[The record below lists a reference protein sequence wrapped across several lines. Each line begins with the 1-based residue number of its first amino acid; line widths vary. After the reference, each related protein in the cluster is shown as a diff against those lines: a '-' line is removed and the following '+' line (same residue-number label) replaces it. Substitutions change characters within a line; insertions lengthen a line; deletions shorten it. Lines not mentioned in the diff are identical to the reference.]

1 MYNYWCTS
9 KTLSVLFQSQQNVII
24 CMVHSTST
32 KSMDIMDI
40 KNLQQ
45 NLLGRILH
53 REKNIWATSRVNPLS
68 LSTRNRANLKL
79 ISQSWVPIY
88 YRSQSLMLIYPVIYY
103 NSSFLHVDIFPNL
116 TCQFSACDIY
126 ISFCQNIK
134 FKPCHGMFIHLQ
146 PLQLTWFRFSTKWF
160 GLSM

>member
-1 MYNYWCTS
+1 MVYFKDTVCVISITE
-9 KTLSVLFQSQQNVII
+9 QNVII
-24 CMVHSTST
+24 SMVHSTST

-116 TCQFSACDIY
+116 TCQFCLW
-126 ISFCQNIK
+126 
-134 FKPCHGMFIHLQ
+134 HLYFLLPEHQ
-146 PLQLTWFRFSTKWF
+146 V
-160 GLSM
+160 

>member
-88 YRSQSLMLIYPVIYY
+88 YRSQSLMLIYPIIYD
-103 NSSFLHVDIFPNL
+103 NSSFLHDIFPNL
-116 TCQFSACDIY
+116 FCQFSAYVTFIFPSARTSSLNHVLKCFFIY
-126 ISFCQNIK
+126 N
-134 FKPCHGMFIHLQ
+134 LYN
-146 PLQLTWFRFSTKWF
+146 
-160 GLSM
+160 

>member
-1 MYNYWCTS
+1 MVYFKDTVCVISITE
-9 KTLSVLFQSQQNVII
+9 QNVII
-24 CMVHSTST
+24 SMVHSTST

-53 REKNIWATSRVNPLS
+53 TEKNIWATSRVNPLS

-116 TCQFSACDIY
+116 TCQFCLW
-126 ISFCQNIK
+126 
-134 FKPCHGMFIHLQ
+134 HLYFLLPEHQ
-146 PLQLTWFRFSTKWF
+146 V
-160 GLSM
+160 